1 MLTYKKMLTIVNFY
15 YFVRRL
21 NEMENNDFITIPQL
35 AKILGISRVAV
46 YKKVKKGEIEAI
58 RIGRNFAIPKKTI
71 AHIMGKPL
79 TEKDKREID
88 NAVKKTLEEYG
99 DVLERLGRE

>member
-1 MLTYKKMLTIVNFY
+1 
-15 YFVRRL
+15 
-21 NEMENNDFITIPQL
+21 MENNEYITIPQL

-58 RIGRNFAIPKKTI
+58 RIGRNYAIPKKTV
-71 AHIMGKPL
+71 AHILGKNL
-79 TEKDKREID
+79 TKKDKREID